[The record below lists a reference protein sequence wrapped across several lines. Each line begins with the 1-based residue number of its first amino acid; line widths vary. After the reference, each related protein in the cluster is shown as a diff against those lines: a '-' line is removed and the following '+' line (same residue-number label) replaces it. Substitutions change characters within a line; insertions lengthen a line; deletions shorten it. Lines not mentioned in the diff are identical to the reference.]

1 MGHKARIGLVYI
13 PLDNYGQFTHVRKVG
28 SKGKS
33 FLFLLS
39 KEFGRIRKEILSEW
53 NNLLY

>member
-28 SKGKS
+28 SKGKA

-53 NNLLY
+53 NDLLY